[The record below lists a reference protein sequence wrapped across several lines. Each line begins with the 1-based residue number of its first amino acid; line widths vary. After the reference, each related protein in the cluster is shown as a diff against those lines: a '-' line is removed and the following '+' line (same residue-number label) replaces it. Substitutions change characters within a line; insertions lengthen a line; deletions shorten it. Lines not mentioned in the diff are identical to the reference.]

1 MNNKFH
7 IAVDSGKS
15 SSKAVFRDEGVIQRI
30 KFPTRVEQVTEFG
43 AEISP
48 GSYLVEFAGK
58 SYLIGS
64 MLDEGRSNF
73 DLSKNTEQHRLCI
86 YLAIT
91 RLLLKTKRSIAFAD
105 ITLALNIPL
114 LLYKNDS
121 QKKAYHDFVHNN
133 GEPVGIIVNGKSF
146 VFRIS
151 QILLL
156 PEGLGSVY
164 TELNEFRNKK
174 AVIIDFGSLNV
185 NYLEFNNLVPNY
197 DKMLTADL
205 GTNILRSKI
214 ADSLTTKYGLS
225 VCDSDVERLFMDK
238 YLVIDGVKQEG
249 SKAVIEGIIQKHVK
263 EIFSY
268 AKSRKLSF
276 NNATICMSGG
286 GCILFREF
294 LQTEFAAAVFVAD
307 AQFANALSFLRI
319 LETKN
324 GHGQAS

>member
-1 MNNKFH
+1 MNNKFY

-15 SSKAVFRDEGVIQRI
+15 SSKAVFRDEGVIQKI

-43 AEISP
+43 AELSP
-48 GSYLVEFAGK
+48 GSYLVEIEGK

-64 MLDEGRSNF
+64 MLDESRSNF
-73 DLSKNTEQHRLCI
+73 DLSKNTEQHRLCV
-86 YLAIT
+86 YLTIT

-105 ITLALNIPL
+105 ITLGLNIPL

-121 QKKAYHDFVHNN
+121 QKKAYHDFVRNN
-133 GEPVGIIVNGKSF
+133 GEPISIIVNGKSF
-146 VFRIS
+146 VFRIT
-151 QILLL
+151 QLLLL
-156 PEGLGSVY
+156 PEGLGNVY

-214 ADSLTTKYGLS
+214 ADNLTTKFGIS
-225 VCDSDVERLFMDK
+225 VSDSDVERLFTDK
-238 YLVIDGVKQEG
+238 YLIIDGVKQQE
-249 SKAVIEGIIQKHVK
+249 SKGFIEGIIQKHVK
-263 EIFSY
+263 EIFNYS
-268 AKSRKLSF
+268 KSRKLSF
-276 NNATICMSGG
+276 NNATICMAGG
-286 GCILFREF
+286 GSILLRDFIVNEF
-294 LQTEFAAAVFVAD
+294 SAATFVTD

-319 LETKN
+319 LETKYEQ
-324 GHGQAS
+324 QAS